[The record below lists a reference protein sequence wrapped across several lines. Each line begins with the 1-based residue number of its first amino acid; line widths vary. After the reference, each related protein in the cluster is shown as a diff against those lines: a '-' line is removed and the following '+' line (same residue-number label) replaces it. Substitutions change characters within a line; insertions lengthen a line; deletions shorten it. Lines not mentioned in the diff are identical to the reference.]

1 MPSTSSAALSRAGH
15 WSRILPLAL
24 LVLLLAVTF
33 AAWRAV
39 HRGSEAKAQ
48 ASFADRSHDVTE
60 RVTKRLQEHQK
71 LLLGGVGLFNSVG
84 DVTRTQWR
92 QFVSALELDQNHPGI
107 QGVGFS
113 IWLSPAQ
120 KAANIR
126 AIRAE
131 GYPEY
136 AIKPE
141 GDRSVYTSIIYL
153 EPFNWR
159 NQRAFGYDMY
169 SEPLRRTAL
178 DLAKDSGLAQISGK
192 ITLVQ
197 ETERDKQNGIL
208 MYVPV
213 YQTGHLTD
221 TVEHR
226 RDALIGFVYSP
237 IRMDDFIFGTMG
249 KLSNDI
255 AFELRDSTSQLA
267 DASLFSSTASE
278 PVGGRPVG
286 SDPLDITQAVDV
298 FNGHRWTFSFRRL
311 PAFDASVKSAD
322 AVIVLVSGISLS
334 FLLSFIA
341 FSSLSVRRQALSL
354 AATKTKE
361 LALSEEF
368 LRLILNSAAEAI
380 YGIDTQGNCT
390 FCNQACLNLLG
401 YASADELLGRN
412 MHDVC
417 HYAHVSGAPYPV
429 EDCQIYRAFRF
440 NEPSHCETEVFFRK
454 DGRSLPVEY
463 WSYPQLRDGMAVGAV
478 VTFLDITER
487 RASEH
492 ALVETSTRLSLAS
505 RAGGVGIWDYDLVA
519 DTLAWDDQ
527 MLALYG
533 ISAEQFSGAYQAWQ
547 AGVHPDD
554 RARSDREIV
563 RAIAG
568 DEEFNTEFR
577 VMWPDGSVH
586 NIRARATVQRDA
598 AGRAVRMIGTN
609 WDITDQKKAEE
620 QAQAA
625 SRAKS
630 EFLANMSHEI
640 RTPLNGVIA
649 MSSLLLETRLDPEQR
664 QCADIVQSSGEALL
678 ALINDI
684 LDLSKVEAGKLQLE
698 HRVFS
703 MAGVIAGIETSFAAS
718 AKAKGLTLLC
728 HLETT
733 VPQNVYGDAARITQ
747 VLTNLVG
754 NAIKFTSAGHV
765 TVRVDLE
772 SETATRVGLRCTVA
786 DTGIGIAPDKIGL
799 LFESFSQTDASN
811 TRKFGGTGLGLSIS
825 KQLVQAMGGQ
835 IGVRSE
841 PDHGSEFFFSLTL
854 EKGTAVAILA
864 APAPVGVV
872 TFSADARLLVVEDNV
887 TNLIVIRALLA
898 KLGLTA
904 DVATNGREAVALV
917 EHNSYDLVLMDIQ
930 MPVMDGL
937 EATRRIRQMADPGKR
952 ATPIVAVTAN
962 AMKEDREVL
971 LQAGMNDCLFKPID
985 VSALVSA
992 LRQWLVPVP
1001 PAS

>member
-1 MPSTSSAALSRAGH
+1 M
-15 WSRILPLAL
+15 

-39 HRGSEAKAQ
+39 RRGSDAKAL
-48 ASFADRSHDVTE
+48 ASFTDRSQDVTE

-113 IWLSPAQ
+113 LWLSPAQ
-120 KAANIR
+120 KAANMR

-169 SEPLRRTAL
+169 SEPLRRTAM

-197 ETERDKQNGIL
+197 ETEKDKQNGIL

-213 YQTGHLTD
+213 YQTGRLTD

-226 RDALIGFVYSP
+226 RDAIKGFVYSP
-237 IRMDDFIFGTMG
+237 IRMNDFIFGTMG

-255 AFELRDSTSQLA
+255 AFELRDSTSQLS
-267 DASLFSSTASE
+267 DPILFSNTAPE
-278 PVGGRPVG
+278 TVAGRPVG
-286 SDPLDITQAVDV
+286 SDGRDISQAVDV

-334 FLLSFIA
+334 FLLSFVA
-341 FSSLSVRRQALSL
+341 FGLLSVRRQALSL

-361 LALSEEF
+361 LALNEEF

-380 YGIDTQGNCT
+380 YGIDTQGHCT

-401 YASADELLGRN
+401 YASAAELLGRN

-417 HYAHVSGAPYPV
+417 HHSHASGAPYPV
-429 EDCQIYRAFRF
+429 EDCQIYRAFRL
-440 NEPSHCETEVFFRK
+440 NEPSHCDTEVFFRK

-463 WSYPQLRDGMAVGAV
+463 WSYPQLRDGVAVGAV

-487 RASEH
+487 QASER
-492 ALVETSTRLSLAS
+492 ALLESSTRLSLAS
-505 RAGGVGIWDYDLVA
+505 QAGGVGIWDYDLVA
-519 DTLAWDDQ
+519 NTLTWDDQ
-527 MLALYG
+527 MFALYG
-533 ISAEQFSGAYQAWQ
+533 ISAAQFSGAYQAWQ

-554 RARSDREIV
+554 RVRGDREIA

-568 DEEFNTEFR
+568 LEEFNTEFR
-577 VMWPDGSVH
+577 VLWPDGQ
-586 NIRARATVQRDA
+586 IRHVRAHATVQRDA

-609 WDITDQKKAEE
+609 WDITDQKAAEE
-620 QAQAA
+620 QAHAA

-649 MSSLLLETRLDPEQR
+649 MSSLLLETHLDPEQR
-664 QCADIVQSSGEALL
+664 QCADVVQSSGKTLL

-703 MAGVIAGIETSFAAS
+703 MAGVVADIETLFAAS
-718 AKAKGLTLLC
+718 AKAKGLTLQC
-728 HLETT
+728 HLGAT
-733 VPQNVYGDAARITQ
+733 VPQSVYGDAGRIAQ

-765 TVRVDLE
+765 TLRVDLE
-772 SETATRVGLRCTVA
+772 SETATRVGLLCTVE
-786 DTGIGIAPDKIGL
+786 DTGIGVAPDKVGL
-799 LFESFSQTDASN
+799 LFESFSQTDASI
-811 TRKFGGTGLGLSIS
+811 TRKFGGTGLGLAIS
-825 KQLVQAMGGQ
+825 KRLVQAMGGQ

-841 PDHGSEFFFSLTL
+841 PDHGSEFFFRLTL
-854 EKGTAVAILA
+854 DKGPVVAVAS
-864 APAPVGVV
+864 APAPVGGV
-872 TFSADARLLVVEDNV
+872 TFSADARVLVVEDNV
-887 TNLIVIRALLA
+887 TNLVVMRALLG
-898 KLGLTA
+898 KLGLTP

-917 EHNSYDLVLMDIQ
+917 ESSAYDVVLMDIQ
-930 MPVMDGL
+930 MPIMDGL
-937 EATRRIRQMADPGKR
+937 EATKRIRQMADAGKR

-962 AMKEDREVL
+962 AMKEDRDTFL
-971 LQAGMNDCLFKPID
+971 KAGMNDFLFKPIE
-985 VSALVSA
+985 VAALVSA
-992 LRQWLVPVP
+992 LRKWLVPVP
-1001 PAS
+1001 LA